1 MQTVSNFF
9 LRPVSRESYIRATG
23 KQTVKKT
30 RMSRRKRV
38 ETVVALA
45 SKMRQGPEPRG
56 VSVTSTNKLPG
67 TYPTSPSA
75 KQPRAHPTS
84 ARRWTE
90 GARVAGKA
98 TPRSQHGGGRGRGKL
113 LFHPRGPAH
122 RFAPTPGLN
131 FPPVMEEPGLQV
143 LIPPPSEGASDLPA
157 NNRNQPFYKLNFH
170 LLCPLISGRVPGSL
184 VGAVVV
190 LREATRVY
198 RWLFS
203 GMVRKAFLLEFQLPR
218 M

>member
-1 MQTVSNFF
+1 M
-9 LRPVSRESYIRATG
+9 
-23 KQTVKKT
+23 
-30 RMSRRKRV
+30 
-38 ETVVALA
+38 VALA
-45 SKMRQGPEPRG
+45 SKMRQGPEP
-56 VSVTSTNKLPG
+56 
-67 TYPTSPSA
+67 
-75 KQPRAHPTS
+75 PRILSHFDQHAPRYIPDIS
-84 ARRWTE
+84 LS
-90 GARVAGKA
+90 KA
-98 TPRSQHGGGRGRGKL
+98 TRSSPHERQTLDRRCESGRKSDPVVPNTAVGAVAASYCFTRGA
-113 LFHPRGPAH
+113 PAH

-170 LLCPLISGRVPGSL
+170 LLRPLISGRVPGSL
-184 VGAVVV
+184 VGAVAV

-203 GMVRKAFLLEFQLPR
+203 VRVRKVFLLEFQLPR

>member
-1 MQTVSNFF
+1 MALVDSQS
-9 LRPVSRESYIRATG
+9 LRPARSPVHTRHLPQQSSQELTARAPDVGQKVREWPE
-23 KQTVKKT
+23 
-30 RMSRRKRV
+30 RR
-38 ETVVALA
+38 
-45 SKMRQGPEPRG
+45 PR
-56 VSVTSTNKLPG
+56 
-67 TYPTSPSA
+67 
-75 KQPRAHPTS
+75 
-84 ARRWTE
+84 
-90 GARVAGKA
+90 
-98 TPRSQHGGGRGRGKL
+98 RSQLGGGSGRSKL

-170 LLCPLISGRVPGSL
+170 LLRPLISGRVPGSL
-184 VGAVVV
+184 VGAVAV

-203 GMVRKAFLLEFQLPR
+203 VRVRKAFLLEFQLPR